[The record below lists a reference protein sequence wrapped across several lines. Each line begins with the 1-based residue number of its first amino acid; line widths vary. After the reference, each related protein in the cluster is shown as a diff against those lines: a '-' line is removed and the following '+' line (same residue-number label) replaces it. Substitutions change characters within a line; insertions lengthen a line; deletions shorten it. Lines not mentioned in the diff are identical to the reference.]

1 MAKCVWVLSKGWW
14 NTFAIFRNQDQNPR
28 AWLAEVISSLP
39 REELMRMVVTM
50 WATWH
55 AKRKVIYEKVFQS
68 PFSTRSFVERYMADL
83 ALSEARPENVKRA
96 ATSSPRWIPPPHG
109 VAKIN
114 VDAALLKSS
123 RLASAAAVARDE
135 AGVFLGASAVA
146 TPGITDPETMGS
158 VGI

>member
-1 MAKCVWVLSKGWW
+1 
-14 NTFAIFRNQDQNPR
+14 
-28 AWLAEVISSLP
+28 
-39 REELMRMVVTM
+39 
-50 WATWH
+50 
-55 AKRKVIYEKVFQS
+55 
-68 PFSTRSFVERYMADL
+68 MADL